1 MSNTLTKRVPILL
14 PAEVCKLIELI
25 PTKTVF
31 QGLDTGFVIERFV
44 VDDKP
49 AVLYSIFD
57 PGLWSNPETPDRYMH
72 IGGNGIVDEQW
83 AVQFQDAVQAY
94 VALDK
99 RRALVAAVDK
109 AKELGILNPEI
120 NEGSVIE

>member
-31 QGLDTGFVIERFV
+31 QGLDTGFVVERFV

-49 AVLYSIFD
+49 VVLYSIFD
-57 PGLWSNPETPDRYMH
+57 PNTWGNEPNPDRYTH

-99 RRALVAAVDK
+99 RRSLVAAVEK

-120 NEGSVIE
+120 YEGSVID